1 MPTIEGE
8 MSDEQNI
15 RNVTGMREQMVD
27 GANHIKAMLASGE
40 DMNEII
46 RVARGNAAGFLR
58 RLQYQKDLENTPARW
73 AKLSAD
79 LSALGITKSQDV
91 RNDMAAM
98 MSVAE
103 DMVFVN
109 ADNVEA
115 KADIVLANVPALN
128 TAG

>member
-1 MPTIEGE
+1 
-8 MSDEQNI
+8 
-15 RNVTGMREQMVD
+15 MREQMVD